1 MKAAIYVFCGIS
13 IFLGVMYVISGLANM
28 SEYPSYLG
36 LLIYGIAAI
45 AIAIVDIVLLAKGKL
60 TGGTRI
66 AMGILTL
73 ILSNLIA
80 GILILCLESA
90 AKNKTEAVNQTNQ
103 DTVVTL
109 EEKLKNLDAMKSRGL
124 ISEEEYEKIRRK
136 IIDNA

>member
-28 SEYPSYLG
+28 VEYPGYIG

-45 AIAIVDIVLLAKGKL
+45 VIAIIDIVFLGTGKL
-60 TGGTRI
+60 VGGTRI
-66 AMGILTL
+66 AMGIITL
-73 ILSNLIA
+73 LFCNLIA

>member
-1 MKAAIYVFCGIS
+1 MKAAIYVFCGFS
-13 IFLGVMYVISGLANM
+13 IFVGVMSVIDGLANM
-28 SEYPSYLG
+28 IEYPGYIG
-36 LLIYGIAAI
+36 LIIYGIAAI
-45 AIAIVDIVLLAKGKL
+45 AIAIIDIVFLGKGKL

-66 AMGILTL
+66 AMGIITL
-73 ILSNLIA
+73 LFCNLIA